1 MRRTLLVALL
11 ILGLTMVPFGKAEA
25 ANLDVDVDIV
35 WPSILILYCYSDVD
49 ITVLS
54 ADLANLLTGVA
65 NGDQPVPIA
74 GPGVANA
81 GLVGATLVADVNL
94 GPSVPALLVSEANI
108 PLIIDNVCAIR
119 AIATNGGGGVQV
131 SVAYTAN
138 TILDS
143 AGAGTGTIDLIGAPA
158 VRVDAGAFGSPVAFA
173 PAGLGTLH
181 NVDVQVN
188 LDASNADE
196 ADTYSSA
203 AAGNF
208 TVTATLI

>member
-1 MRRTLLVALL
+1 MKKVLLVGLL
-11 ILGLTMVPFGKAEA
+11 VLGLATLPIGRAEA
-25 ANLDVDVDIV
+25 ANLNVDVDIV

-49 ITVLS
+49 ITVTS
-54 ADLANLLTGVA
+54 AVLGQLMTGVA
-65 NGDQPVPIA
+65 SGDQGVAVA
-74 GPGVANA
+74 GPGAANA
-81 GLVGATLVADVNL
+81 TVVGSTLVADVLL
-94 GPSVPALLVSEANI
+94 GTPDTDLLVSEANI

-119 AIATNGGGGVQV
+119 AIGTNGGTGVQV
-131 SVAYTAN
+131 GVAYTAN
-138 TILDS
+138 TTLDS
-143 AGAGTGTIDLIGAPA
+143 AGAGTGTIDLAGAPA
-158 VRVDAGAFGSPVAFA
+158 VRVDAGAFGSPVTFA
-173 PAGLGTLH
+173 PGGLGTLH

>member
-1 MRRTLLVALL
+1 MKRTLLVALL
-11 ILGLTMVPFGKAEA
+11 ILGLTMVPFGKTEA

-54 ADLANLLTGVA
+54 ADLASLLTGTA
-65 NGDQPVPIA
+65 SGDQSIPVA

-81 GLVGATLVADVNL
+81 GLVGATLVADVTID
-94 GPSVPALLVSEANI
+94 SDVPALTVSEANI

-138 TILDS
+138 TTLDS

-158 VRVDAGAFGSPVAFA
+158 VRVDAGAFGSPVTFA

-181 NVDVQVN
+181 DVDVQVN